1 MSTDLHTP
9 LAVRVTAI
17 TRQTDDVSSFELT
30 PLTITELPAFTAG
43 AHIDLAA
50 GPHGLRQYSLC
61 NTPAERHRY
70 VLGVKRENP
79 GRGGSRWLHE
89 QVKVGDVLDISAP
102 RNNFA
107 LNADATAHLLLA
119 GGIGLTPMLAMAQAL
134 WQDGKDFLLCC
145 FARSPAHLAFA
156 EQLVTAPWRDRIRY
170 HFDSAPADSLDARID
185 LPALL
190 GAAVSGSH
198 LYMCGPQGFMDAVRT
213 AASAWPEEQVHL
225 EYFSAA
231 AVVHEDG
238 DRPFEVSIASS
249 GQVFTIGSGDSI
261 AQVLLDNGIDILTS
275 CEQGVCGT
283 CVTPYLDGLP
293 EHRDYCL
300 SKKERDSKVAL
311 CCARSRSGRLVLDL

>member
-1 MSTDLHTP
+1 MSVDLHTP
-9 LAVRVTAI
+9 LSVRVSVI
-17 TRQTDDVSSFELT
+17 TRQTDEISSFELT
-30 PLTITELPAFTAG
+30 PLTDVALPPFTAG
-43 AHIDLAA
+43 AHIDVAT
-50 GPHGLRQYSLC
+50 GPHGVRQYSLC
-61 NTPAERHRY
+61 NAPSERQRY

-89 QVKVGDVLDISAP
+89 QVKAGDVLQISAP

-107 LNADATAHLLLA
+107 LTADATAHLLLA
-119 GGIGLTPMLAMAQAL
+119 GGIGLTPMLAMARAL
-134 WQDGKDFLLCC
+134 WQDGKDFQLCC
-145 FARSPAHLAFA
+145 FARSPDHLAFA
-156 EQLVTAPWRDRIRY
+156 AQLREAPWRDRIRY
-170 HFDSAPADSLDARID
+170 HFDNAGIDDVQARID
-185 LPALL
+185 LTALL
-190 GAAVSGSH
+190 AAATPGTH
-198 LYMCGPQGFMDAVRT
+198 LYMCGPQGFMDAVRA

-231 AVVHEDG
+231 AVLHEDG

-249 GQVFTIGSGDSI
+249 GQVFTVGSSDSI

-283 CVTPYLDGLP
+283 CVTPYLEGLP

-311 CCARSRSGRLVLDL
+311 CCARSRTGRLVLDL

>member
-9 LAVRVTAI
+9 LKVRVSAI
-17 TRQTDDVSSFELT
+17 MRQTDDVSSFELT
-30 PLTITELPAFTAG
+30 PLTATALPPFTAG
-43 AHIDLAA
+43 AHIDIAA

-61 NTPAERHRY
+61 NAPAERHRY

-107 LNADATAHLLLA
+107 LNAGANAHLLLA

-156 EQLVTAPWRDRIRY
+156 AQLQEAPWRDRIRY
-170 HFDSAPADSLDARID
+170 HFDSVGTDDVASRID
-185 LPALL
+185 LTQLL
-190 GAAVSGSH
+190 AAAASGTH

-213 AASAWPEEQVHL
+213 AACAWPEEQVHL

-231 AVVHEDG
+231 TAVHEEG

-283 CVTPYLDGLP
+283 CVTPYLDGKP

-311 CCARSRSGRLVLDL
+311 CCARAHTGRLVLDL